1 MLHIVTNNPL
11 QSTKNKCKKTIII
24 MIINYYD
31 KQQITHQQYKSGMCI
46 YIYIYQMKK
55 LYIYIYIYQM
65 KK

>member
-46 YIYIYQMKK
+46 YIYIYLPNEKVNMSPF
-55 LYIYIYIYQM
+55 
-65 KK
+65 